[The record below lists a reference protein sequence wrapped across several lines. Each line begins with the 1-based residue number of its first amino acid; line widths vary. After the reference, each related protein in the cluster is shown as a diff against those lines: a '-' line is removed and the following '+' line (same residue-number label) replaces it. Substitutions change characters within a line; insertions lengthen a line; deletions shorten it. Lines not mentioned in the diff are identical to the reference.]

1 MIYYI
6 ADMHF
11 GHTNVLPFDNRPFP
25 DTAQMDDTLIQNWN
39 ERVTSEDT
47 VYVLGDAFWKNEEN
61 SIRIMERLQGHK
73 HLIQGNHDRVK
84 GKLRPYWESIE
95 QYLSLIH
102 IFFDFLKGPDIN
114 QGVKEYSTTD
124 GAVLLDVR
132 TPDEYRQ
139 GHIPGS
145 KNVPL
150 QSISKVAGMIDNK
163 STPIFVHCLSGAR
176 SRQAAAILKQMGYTN
191 VKNIGGIS
199 AYAGKVE
206 RCLLYTS

>member
-1 MIYYI
+1 M
-6 ADMHF
+6 
-11 GHTNVLPFDNRPFP
+11 R
-25 DTAQMDDTLIQNWN
+25 
-39 ERVTSEDT
+39 
-47 VYVLGDAFWKNEEN
+47 
-61 SIRIMERLQGHK
+61 
-73 HLIQGNHDRVK
+73 
-84 GKLRPYWESIE
+84 
-95 QYLSLIH
+95 
-102 IFFDFLKGPDIN
+102 FFDFLKGPDIN
-114 QGVKEYSTTD
+114 QGVKAYSTTH

-163 STPIFVHCLSGAR
+163 STPIFVPCLSGAR

-206 RCLLYTS
+206 R

>member
-1 MIYYI
+1 M
-6 ADMHF
+6 
-11 GHTNVLPFDNRPFP
+11 R
-25 DTAQMDDTLIQNWN
+25 
-39 ERVTSEDT
+39 
-47 VYVLGDAFWKNEEN
+47 
-61 SIRIMERLQGHK
+61 
-73 HLIQGNHDRVK
+73 
-84 GKLRPYWESIE
+84 
-95 QYLSLIH
+95 
-102 IFFDFLKGPDIN
+102 FFDFMKGPDIN

-150 QSISKVAGMIDNK
+150 QSISKVDGMIDNK

-176 SRQAAAILKQMGYTN
+176 SRQATAVLQQMGYTN

-206 RCLLYTS
+206 R

>member
-1 MIYYI
+1 M
-6 ADMHF
+6 
-11 GHTNVLPFDNRPFP
+11 G
-25 DTAQMDDTLIQNWN
+25 
-39 ERVTSEDT
+39 
-47 VYVLGDAFWKNEEN
+47 
-61 SIRIMERLQGHK
+61 
-73 HLIQGNHDRVK
+73 
-84 GKLRPYWESIE
+84 
-95 QYLSLIH
+95 
-102 IFFDFLKGPDIN
+102 FFDFLKGPDIN
-114 QGVKEYSTTD
+114 QGVKEYRDTD

-163 STPIFVHCLSGAR
+163 STTIFVHCLSGAR
-176 SRQAAAILKQMGYTN
+176 SRQAAAILMQMGYTN

-206 RCLLYTS
+206 R

>member
-1 MIYYI
+1 M
-6 ADMHF
+6 
-11 GHTNVLPFDNRPFP
+11 
-25 DTAQMDDTLIQNWN
+25 
-39 ERVTSEDT
+39 S
-47 VYVLGDAFWKNEEN
+47 
-61 SIRIMERLQGHK
+61 
-73 HLIQGNHDRVK
+73 
-84 GKLRPYWESIE
+84 
-95 QYLSLIH
+95 
-102 IFFDFLKGPDIN
+102 FFDFMKGPDIN
-114 QGVKEYSTTD
+114 RGVKEYSTTD

-163 STPIFVHCLSGAR
+163 SPPIFIHCLSGAR
-176 SRQAAAILKQMGYTN
+176 SRQATAILQQMGYTN

-206 RCLLYTS
+206 R